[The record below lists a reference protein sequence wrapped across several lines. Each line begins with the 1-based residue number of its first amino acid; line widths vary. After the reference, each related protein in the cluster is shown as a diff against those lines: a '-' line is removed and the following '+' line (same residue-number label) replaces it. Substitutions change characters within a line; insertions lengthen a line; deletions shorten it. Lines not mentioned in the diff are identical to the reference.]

1 MVRSRPMKCPAC
13 GHEVFDREPT
23 CSVCAFSIDEL
34 DGVAAGL
41 PAEAPRGDIHDPE
54 GLLGRNA
61 LARIQA
67 RIDAFEDATGG
78 GFHLVLVPSVKPL
91 TAAQAAFW
99 AFNAW
104 GLGGDQNRAV
114 LVLLATEDRMVQC
127 EVGYGFEH
135 RLSDGEAG
143 KVLDFHVVPL
153 LKRGHLGEA
162 LVHGVSLLAEL
173 IETAEVPLPPAE
185 EAGSEAD
192 PDPATP

>member
-1 MVRSRPMKCPAC
+1 MKCPSC

-23 CSVCAFSIDEL
+23 CSVCGFSIDEL

-41 PAEAPRGDIHDPE
+41 PASAPEGDIYDPG
-54 GLLGRNA
+54 GLLGRNPR
-61 LARIQA
+61 ARIQA

-78 GFHLVLVPSVKPL
+78 GFHVVLVPSVKPL
-91 TAAQAAFW
+91 TASQATFW

-104 GLGGDQNRAV
+104 DLGGEHNRAV
-114 LVLLATEDRMVQC
+114 LLLLASEDRRVQC
-127 EVGYGFEH
+127 EVGYGFER

-143 KVLDFHVVPL
+143 KVLDYHVVPL

-162 LVHGVSLLAEL
+162 LVHGVALLAEL
-173 IETAEVPLPPAE
+173 IETAEVPPPPVE
-185 EAGSEAD
+185 EAGPEAG

>member
-1 MVRSRPMKCPAC
+1 MKCPAC

-41 PAEAPRGDIHDPE
+41 PATAPEGDIHDPG
-54 GLLGRNA
+54 GLLGRNP

-78 GFHLVLVPSVKPL
+78 GMHLVILPSVQPL

-104 GLGGDQNRAV
+104 DLGGEQNRAV
-114 LVLLATEDRMVQC
+114 LLLLAVEDRKVQC

-162 LVHGVSLLAEL
+162 LVHGVNLIAEL
-173 IETAEVPLPPAE
+173 IETAEVPLPPLADAE
-185 EAGSEAD
+185 A
-192 PDPATP
+192 DPATP